1 GEGLNLKMG
10 KKLPKPGKGGDA
22 KVDDK
27 FCQLEADLKYW
38 PGIKETFFWD
48 FDGKK
53 ATVTHDFL
61 IDNLK
66 FPSGEK
72 DFEKIRVMA
81 KRMGK
86 ITRKMI
92 VDGVEKVRE
101 ADLEV

>member
-1 GEGLNLKMG
+1 MK
-10 KKLPKPGKGGDA
+10 KKLPKPGKSGDA

-38 PGIKETFFWD
+38 PEIKEMFFWD

-61 IDNLK
+61 IDDLK
-66 FPSGEK
+66 FPQGEK
-72 DFEKIRVMA
+72 DFQKIRILA
-81 KRMGK
+81 KRLGK

-92 VDGVEKVRE
+92 VDGHESVKQAE
-101 ADLEV
+101 LEV